1 MLLPHVL
8 LCMTL
13 FSKIRGM
20 KNAKETQFT
29 LMNRV
34 VKCKQFYGIGK
45 LPKVIFKHVGVVK
58 CKGNKIV

>member
-1 MLLPHVL
+1 
-8 LCMTL
+8 
-13 FSKIRGM
+13 M